1 MNMLS
6 REDFYMIKQLR
17 QQGAFIVDIAHKM
30 GCSERT
36 VRRQLALPAPCTG
49 KPKLPK
55 PSKLDPFK
63 GYIDGKLAEDIW
75 NAEVIFHQLRERG
88 YDGGR
93 SILRAYIRPKRR
105 LRSSQQ
111 TVRFETLPG
120 QQLQHDWGVVRTVI
134 AGEPCNV
141 SIAVNVLS
149 FSRRFH
155 VWSTFSQDAEHTY
168 QSLIEAFHYFGGV
181 PDTVL
186 VDNQKA
192 AVLTHHP
199 HQGVI
204 FNEGFQLL
212 AKHYG
217 FAPKACRPQRPQTK
231 GKVERMVGY
240 VKHHFFARYVA
251 FDSLAHLNQ
260 QLQQWLEETADERI
274 LRQFHQT
281 PNVRFAQE
289 QQRLKPLPPTD
300 FDTRY
305 YDIRHVAWDGYIDV
319 RGNRY
324 SVPSAYS
331 GQPVVIRIS
340 LDNVLSVY
348 DAQDNCIACHRLSVQ
363 GWQTE
368 PAHHRALWQ
377 QTLHV
382 ETRDLRIYDEVSS

>member
-1 MNMLS
+1 MLS

-17 QQGAFIVDIAHKM
+17 QQGAFIVDIAHQI

-36 VRRQLALPAPCTG
+36 VRRQLALPAPCKG
-49 KPKLPK
+49 RPKTPR
-55 PSKLDPFK
+55 PSKLEPFK
-63 GYIDGKLAEDIW
+63 NFIDGKLDDNIW
-75 NAEVIFHQLRERG
+75 NAEVIFQQLRERG
-88 YDGGR
+88 YQGGR
-93 SILRAYIRPKRR
+93 SILRAYIHPKRR
-105 LRSSQQ
+105 LRPSNQ

-120 QQLQHDWGVVRTVI
+120 QQLQHDWGEVRTVI
-134 AGEPCNV
+134 AGQPCNV

-149 FSRRFH
+149 YSRRFH
-155 VWSTFSQDAEHTY
+155 VWSCLSQDAEHTY
-168 QSLIEAFHYFGGV
+168 QSLIEAFHHFGGV
-181 PDTVL
+181 PETVL

-192 AVLTHHP
+192 AVLSHHP
-199 HQGVI
+199 RQGAV

-217 FAPKACRPQRPQTK
+217 FQPKACRPQRPQTK

-240 VKHHFFARYVA
+240 VKHHFFARYAA

-260 QLQQWLEETADERI
+260 QLLQWLEETADERY
-274 LRQFHQT
+274 LRQFRQSPLT
-281 PNVRFAQE
+281 RFDDE
-289 QQRLKPLPPTD
+289 RPRLKTLPPTD

-305 YDIRHVAWDGYIDV
+305 YDVRHVACDAYIEV

-324 SVPSAYS
+324 SVPSAYC
-331 GQPVVIRIS
+331 GQSVTIRIS
-340 LDNVLSVY
+340 LEGELSVY
-348 DAQDNCIACHRLSVQ
+348 GIEGECIACHRLSQQ

-377 QTLHV
+377 QTLQV